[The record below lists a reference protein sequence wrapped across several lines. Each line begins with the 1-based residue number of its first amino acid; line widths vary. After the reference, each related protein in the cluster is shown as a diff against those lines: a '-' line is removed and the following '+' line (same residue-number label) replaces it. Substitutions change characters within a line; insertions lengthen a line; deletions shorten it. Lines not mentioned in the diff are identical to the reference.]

1 MQQTTIWCNLYA
13 GTIMITPFI
22 PENVSVFKS
31 LVLKHWMFVL
41 QWITSW
47 KRSSFSLMFRC
58 YHSLQAGNFPLAEL
72 SMWTLPA
79 PLQSKSTQLLQTW
92 WQFQLLGF
100 IPKQHKL
107 QQPSTKSTYGCVLNY
122 RSTGTAPIDHLH
134 NYFNDKD
141 PPMSRN
147 QSWPRHKFGGITA
160 QNEHFLHP
168 WGQISKATRAP
179 EASWLMLGTFFH
191 PKKTQVPRFPH
202 LNTQGESLQLLPYT
216 DQGQKK
222 AQRSTSEHRAS
233 SHTHHLC
240 LHLAWI
246 TFKLLESLHLTLGP
260 ASTAQAPCPACQHP
274 RDPKKLSET
283 WEIPTEMKSDLSPT
297 ACPPPEPCHDVSF
310 QRNGLQGTAAQPG
323 HGQGRTSLK
332 VRPELFSPWECEGRA
347 EKQRPCSEETHKEM
361 GKLFWW

>member
-72 SMWTLPA
+72 RMWTLPA

-141 PPMSRN
+141 PPMSGN
-147 QSWPRHKFGGITA
+147 QSWPRHKFGEPSPEWTLSAPMRPNQQGY
-160 QNEHFLHP
+160 
-168 WGQISKATRAP
+168 TRPRSIMADVGYIL
-179 EASWLMLGTFFH
+179 S
-191 PKKTQVPRFPH
+191 PKKDTGTKV
-202 LNTQGESLQLLPYT
+202 S
-216 DQGQKK
+216 
-222 AQRSTSEHRAS
+222 
-233 SHTHHLC
+233 
-240 LHLAWI
+240 
-246 TFKLLESLHLTLGP
+246 
-260 ASTAQAPCPACQHP
+260 
-274 RDPKKLSET
+274 
-283 WEIPTEMKSDLSPT
+283 
-297 ACPPPEPCHDVSF
+297 PPEYTGWESPV
-310 QRNGLQGTAAQPG
+310 TALYRSG
-323 HGQGRTSLK
+323 
-332 VRPELFSPWECEGRA
+332 PEKSPEINVW
-347 EKQRPCSEETHKEM
+347 T
-361 GKLFWW
+361 